1 MESMDSIETPFIR
14 LCQSGRKNLVETA
27 LKNGKA
33 KFDAKDRLGN
43 TALHY
48 LCTVDMADLAE
59 KAIAA
64 GADVSLANNAGQTP
78 LHLAAANGVLP
89 TIRLLLDKG
98 AKINAQDM
106 EDKTPLIYAVENDQA
121 DAAEYLL
128 VSGAD
133 KYSRT
138 ITGLFPKDFI
148 KAAGPSMDRLLP
160 FFEAKLTQIDSKGNT
175 PLHQA
180 VYQGGLTTVKNL
192 LNSDRSSINFKN
204 NKSLTPLLVAV
215 SNLNFEISNLLL
227 KHGADPNISRPS
239 DGNSPLHLAAENGL
253 AWLGEILLDHGAK
266 IDVRNSDGATPLSL
280 AVQWQHRDFATML
293 LRRGADPFIADGEG
307 KTAPDYASESGFKT
321 MEEVFFA
328 QLGK

>member
-1 MESMDSIETPFIR
+1 METSFIR
-14 LCQSGRKNLVETA
+14 LCQSGRKKLAETV
-27 LKNGKA
+27 LKNGEA
-33 KFDAKDRLGN
+33 KLDAKDRLGN

-59 KAIAA
+59 KVIAA

-89 TIRLLLDKG
+89 TIRMLLDKG

-106 EDKTPLIYAVENDQA
+106 EDKTPLIYAVENNQA

-133 KYSRT
+133 KHSRT
-138 ITGLFPKDFI
+138 ITGLFPRDFI

-180 VYQGGLTTVKNL
+180 VYQGGITTVKNL
-192 LNSDRSSINFKN
+192 LNADASSINFKN
-204 NKSLTPLLVAV
+204 NKNLTPLLVAV
-215 SNLNFEISNLLL
+215 SNLNFEISKLLL
-227 KHGADPNISRPS
+227 KYGADSNISRPS
-239 DGNSPLHLAAENGL
+239 DGNSPLHVAAENGL
-253 AWLGEILLDHGAK
+253 SWIGEILLDYGAK
-266 IDVRNSDGATPLSL
+266 IDASNNDGATPLIL
-280 AVQWQHRDFATML
+280 AVQWQHRDFAAML
-293 LRRGADPFIADGEG
+293 LRRRADPSIADREG
-307 KTAPDYASESGFKT
+307 KTARDYVSESGFKA
-321 MEEVFFA
+321 MEEVFLA
-328 QLGK
+328 NSGK

>member
-1 MESMDSIETPFIR
+1 METSFVR
-14 LCQSGRKNLVETA
+14 LCQSGRKKLAETV
-27 LKNGKA
+27 LKNGEA
-33 KFDAKDRLGN
+33 ELDAKDRLGN

-59 KAIAA
+59 EVIAA
-64 GADVSLANNAGQTP
+64 GADVSVANNAGQTP
-78 LHLAAANGVLP
+78 LHLAAANGVLS

-98 AKINAQDM
+98 SKINAQDM
-106 EDKTPLIYAVENDQA
+106 EDKTPLIYAVENGQA

-133 KYSRT
+133 KHSRT
-138 ITGLFPKDFI
+138 ITGLFPRDFI

-192 LNSDRSSINFKN
+192 LGADTSSINFKN
-204 NKSLTPLLVAV
+204 NKGLTPLLVAV
-215 SNLNFEISNLLL
+215 SNLNFDISNLLL
-227 KHGADPNISRPS
+227 KHGADPNISQPS
-239 DGNSPLHLAAENGL
+239 DGNAPLHVAAENGL

-266 IDVRNSDGATPLSL
+266 INALNKDGATPLIL
-280 AVQWQHRDFATML
+280 AVRWQHRDFAAML
-293 LRRGADPFIADGEG
+293 LRRMADPSIADGEG
-307 KTAPDYASESGFKT
+307 KTAPDYASESGFKV
-321 MEEVFFA
+321 MEEVFLA
-328 QLGK
+328 KSAR